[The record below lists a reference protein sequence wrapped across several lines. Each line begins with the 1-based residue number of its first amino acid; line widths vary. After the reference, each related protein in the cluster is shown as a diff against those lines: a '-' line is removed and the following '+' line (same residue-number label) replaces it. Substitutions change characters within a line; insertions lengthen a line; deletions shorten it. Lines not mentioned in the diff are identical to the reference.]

1 MKSYWVTVIGVVM
14 VGLAS
19 CVTALPVDGGDGAGG
34 SGGAASRPCAVD
46 DDCEEGAPCSG
57 HEVCIQGACFPGPGI
72 DLLDTLQCTDDLC
85 DPATGVITH
94 PPVKVDDGNV
104 CTLDGC
110 TEGKGIWHEPVTDGG
125 CAPPTDCHPPPP
137 DVIALAFKTC
147 GGDEDCFTAYP
158 CVHGGC
164 DLTKNV
170 CVLYPSPDGFACES
184 GGMCRSSDGACCLPL

>member
-1 MKSYWVTVIGVVM
+1 
-14 VGLAS
+14 
-19 CVTALPVDGGDGAGG
+19 
-34 SGGAASRPCAVD
+34 VD

-110 TEGKGIWHEPVTDGG
+110 TEGKGIWHEPVTDGA
-125 CAPPTDCHPPPP
+125 CAPPTDCHPPPQGVKDIEARP
-137 DVIALAFKTC
+137 CAADA
-147 GGDEDCFTAYP
+147 DCATSFACIY
-158 CVHGGC
+158 GSC
-164 DLTKNV
+164 DMTSGL
-170 CVLYPSPDGFACES
+170 CRLYPALIGMPCEN
-184 GGMCRSSDGACCLPL
+184 GGKCDADQNCCLPL